1 MQFSQKVRRT
11 LVFSYWTKTVHVNV
25 FNFQDLSGPSDMSGF
40 SFKNWVLS
48 LFLLYDSLT
57 LYKKLEKIQSHFW
70 DFALRGRTEP
80 DSHIAQVSKI
90 IVIITISNITSWF
103 LFGLNITQNEKALW
117 LIRKKYSRMDQVEF
131 VESLKTLS
139 DMVSRPHLYK
149 CFKGCLPQ
157 NSLGPFLNTS
167 SRLMPQT

>member
-1 MQFSQKVRRT
+1 MNNLIGQETFWGLNSGNKIFPDMQFSQKVRRT

-131 VESLKTLS
+131 VESLKTLKW
-139 DMVSRPHLYK
+139 YGK
-149 CFKGCLPQ
+149 Q
-157 NSLGPFLNTS
+157 TTSLQMF
-167 SRLMPQT
+167 